1 MKLYRA
7 ADDDIITDTASFA
20 ETLETAQAYL
30 SNPGFGG
37 RSLWVADIEPQNVLD
52 LTTETDP
59 VQALADV
66 LGVRHPGAIGAD
78 EWVPRVAD
86 EIAATGYEWVRVCES
101 YPADTI
107 TWIWIGGD
115 EPEMTTIE

>member
-20 ETLETAQAYL
+20 ETLETARAYL

-37 RSLWVADIEPQNVLD
+37 RSLWVAEVDPQNVLD
-52 LTTETDP
+52 LTTEDDP
-59 VQALADV
+59 VQALADAIDA
-66 LGVRHPGAIGAD
+66 RHPGAIGAD
-78 EWVPRVAD
+78 EWVHHVAG
-86 EIAATGYEWVRVCES
+86 EIAAAGYEWVRVCES

-107 TWIWIGGD
+107 TWIWVGGD
-115 EPEMTTIE
+115 EPEMVEVE